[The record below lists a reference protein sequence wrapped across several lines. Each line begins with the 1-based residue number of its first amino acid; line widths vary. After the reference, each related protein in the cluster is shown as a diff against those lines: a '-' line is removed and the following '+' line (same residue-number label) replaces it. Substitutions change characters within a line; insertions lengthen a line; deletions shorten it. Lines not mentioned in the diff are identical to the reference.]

1 MKRAKIR
8 AVSPLFFFVVIFSV
22 FTNLVYADELVV
34 STSKFS
40 YGLGATMKVYGTL
53 TLGGNPVTD
62 GLVAVQVEDN
72 LGDLKCVRVV
82 PTGTTPPPWKVRIA
96 EFLSCDFQG
105 DPKSEFT
112 RGTLAYFKITVESL
126 DAVIERQVTIALN
139 LFDWVGVSIGV
150 ACISGYP
157 LKSGDR
163 FTFFT
168 SMPIPNDAFVG
179 TAICTASVLTE
190 WPKDDGCPYCPEGL
204 TEFTI
209 GDGSQTTGLSPELT
223 FTGSGGS
230 FNLSFKLPSTA
241 ELGDYFI
248 YASARYNAW
257 ACAAFDYFWLF
268 TDIDRDGN
276 VNIQDLFIIAK
287 AYGSKLGDPLWNSQA
302 DLNGDDQVNIAD
314 MYKVARDYAKTRT

>member
-1 MKRAKIR
+1 MKRANIR
-8 AVSPLFFFVVIFSV
+8 AVSPLFFFMLMFSV

-34 STSKFS
+34 STSRFS

-72 LGDLKCVRVV
+72 LGELKCIRVV
-82 PTGTTPPPWKVRIA
+82 PTGTPPPPWKVRIV

-105 DPKSEFT
+105 NPKSEFT
-112 RGTLAYFKITVESL
+112 RGTLAYFNITVESL
-126 DAVIERQVTIALN
+126 DSIVERKVTIALN
-139 LFDWVGVSIGV
+139 LFDWVGVSISV
-150 ACISGYP
+150 TRVSWS
-157 LKSGDR
+157 LKPRDS

-179 TAICTASVLTE
+179 TAICTASILTE
-190 WPKDDGCPYCPEGL
+190 LPKDDGSPYCPEGL
-204 TEFTI
+204 TDLTI
-209 GDGSQTTGLSPELT
+209 GDGSQTTGLSPELA

-241 ELGDYFI
+241 KLGRYFI

-287 AYGSKLGDPLWNSQA
+287 AYGSKLGDTSWNSQA
-302 DLNGDDQVNIAD
+302 DLNGDDQVNITD
-314 MYKVARDYAKTRT
+314 MYKVARDYGKTRT